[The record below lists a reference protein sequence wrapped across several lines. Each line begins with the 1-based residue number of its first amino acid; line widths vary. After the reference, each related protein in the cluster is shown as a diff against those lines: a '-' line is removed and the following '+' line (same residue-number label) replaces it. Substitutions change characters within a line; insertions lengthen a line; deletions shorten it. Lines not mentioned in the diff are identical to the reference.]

1 MDNSS
6 VYLNDK
12 NKNLYMLVIEY
23 CVIVY
28 IIFCCKI

>member
-23 CVIVY
+23 CIIVY
-28 IIFCCKI
+28 IFLL